1 LIQSNQEEALTVLND
16 WNGIW
21 PVKIHAPVILSFSLG
36 ELAQPGET
44 LE

>member
-1 LIQSNQEEALTVLND
+1 MWND

-21 PVKIHAPVILSFSLG
+21 PVKLHAPVILESLSLG
-36 ELAQPGET
+36 ELVQPGET